1 MKIDEALQI
10 LKTNNYSIE
19 KPQLNETTSTLS
31 PVEVIGDKFRETLY
45 EYIKECEEEAEY
57 YRNEGREGIAKV
69 AEVDIDVAKK
79 MIKMDSEEWYKAVND
94 FLEKTGGLP
103 TLSDQAY
110 EKYKHKNKV

>member
-19 KPQLNETTSTLS
+19 KPKLNETTSTFS
-31 PVEVIGDKFRETLY
+31 PIEVLGYKFRETLY

-57 YRNEGREGIAKV
+57 YRKEGEKGSAKV
-69 AEVDIDVAKK
+69 AEVNIDVVKK
-79 MIKMDSEEWYKAVND
+79 MIEMDDEVWYNAVND

-103 TLSDQAY
+103 TLCDQAY
-110 EKYKHKNKV
+110 EKYKYLDKD